1 MPYRPQKRKKFE
13 PKAGELK
20 KHQFQADQQSDLRH
34 REMAARSALSRLRNR
49 KSALK

>member
-1 MPYRPQKRKKFE
+1 MPYRPQKSKKSE

-20 KHQFQADQQSDLRH
+20 KHQPWANQQSDLRH
-34 REMAARSALSRLRNR
+34 REMATRSALSRLRNR